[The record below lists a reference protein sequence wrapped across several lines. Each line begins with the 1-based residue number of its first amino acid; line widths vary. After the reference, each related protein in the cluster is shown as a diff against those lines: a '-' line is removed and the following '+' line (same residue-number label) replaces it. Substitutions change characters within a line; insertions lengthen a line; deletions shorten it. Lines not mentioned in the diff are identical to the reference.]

1 MQEQVD
7 SKNYFNSSQAGNE
20 KLSRGASGSPV
31 PADIVIGGLDQND
44 ERGAFQHSRLPC
56 SDSLRRSPSRQLP
69 LPSPPNPDE

>member
-1 MQEQVD
+1 MQEQVV
-7 SKNYFNSSQAGNE
+7 SKNDLNPSKAGNE
-20 KLSRGASGSPV
+20 KLSGRATGSPV